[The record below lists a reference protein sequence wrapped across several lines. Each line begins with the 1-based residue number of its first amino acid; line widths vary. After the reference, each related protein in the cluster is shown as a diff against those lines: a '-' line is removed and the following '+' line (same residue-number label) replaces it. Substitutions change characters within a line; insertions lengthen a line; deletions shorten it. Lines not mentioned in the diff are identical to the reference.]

1 VSGRANV
8 LEAVPEVRS
17 LWEEQAGVCSRGQL
31 ALIGIDADRVD
42 DHVNARRWTPLG
54 PTVVVLH
61 RGPLVSRA
69 RRFAALLHCG
79 EAAALC
85 AWTALDEWGLAGW
98 PRDATHVIVARG
110 CAPPPLPVEFGPVQV
125 HESRRHSPED
135 IAVHG
140 GLPLHVPPRAA
151 VDAGAWSTSHR
162 SACGIL
168 AAVVQQGLTTPE
180 RLAATLDEVGKV
192 ARLRMMKAVV
202 GDLAGGSL
210 ALSEIDFVRFCRR
223 RGLPEPRQQ
232 RVRRDSRGRRRY
244 LDVEWR
250 LANGTRLWVEIDG
263 IGHME
268 ATRWY
273 DDLLRAA
280 EIQAAPDGGDAP
292 VRLPAAACR
301 ADPDRVEAI
310 LRSLLGLVSR

>member
-1 VSGRANV
+1 V
-8 LEAVPEVRS
+8 
-17 LWEEQAGVCSRGQL
+17 
-31 ALIGIDADRVD
+31 GIDADRVD
-42 DHVNARRWTPLG
+42 DHVNARRWIPLG

-61 RGPLVSRA
+61 RGPLVLRA

-79 EAAALC
+79 DRAALS
-85 AWTALDEWGLAGW
+85 AWSALDEWGLVGW
-98 PRDATHVIVARG
+98 QRDATHVIVSRG
-110 CAPPPLPVEFGPVQV
+110 CAPPPLPVEFGTVQV

-135 IAVHG
+135 VAIHG
-140 GLPLHVPPRAA
+140 GLSLHVPPRAA
-151 VDAGAWSTSHR
+151 VDAGAWSTSPR

-168 AAVVQQGLTTPE
+168 AAVVQQGLTTPD
-180 RLAATLDEVGKV
+180 RLTSTLDEVGKV
-192 ARLRMMKAVV
+192 ARLRLMRATVA
-202 GDLAGGSL
+202 DLAGGSQ
-210 ALSEIDFVRFCRR
+210 ALSEIDFMRFCRR

-250 LANGTRLWVEIDG
+250 LANGKRLWVEIDG

-268 ATRWY
+268 AARWY

>member
-1 VSGRANV
+1 VRA
-8 LEAVPEVRS
+8 
-17 LWEEQAGVCSRGQL
+17 LWQDQAGVCSREQL
-31 ALIGIDADRVD
+31 AAVGINADRVD

-79 EAAALC
+79 ERAALS

-98 PRDATHVIVARG
+98 DRAATHVIVSRG
-110 CAPPPLPVEFGPVQV
+110 CAPPLVPTEIGPVQV
-125 HESRRHSPED
+125 HESRRHRPED
-135 IAVHG
+135 VAVHR
-140 GLPLHVPPRAA
+140 GLRLHVPSRAA

-180 RLAATLDEVGKV
+180 HLLSTLDEVGKV
-192 ARLRMMKAVV
+192 SRLRLMRATVA
-202 GDLAGGSL
+202 DLEGGSQ

-223 RGLPEPRQQ
+223 RGLPDPKQQ

-250 LANGTRLWVEIDG
+250 LANGRRLWVEIDG
-263 IGHME
+263 IGHMDVM
-268 ATRWY
+268 RWY

-280 EIQAAPDGGDAP
+280 EIQAAPDGEDAP